1 MSPKPPRGVFERIAV
16 VPRRDQWINR
26 VTIGRFRG
34 KATHLGSQ
42 GDEIVRLSAEK
53 AFDEGMS
60 EVRIPSSEVEY
71 DYADVRCG
79 PSPQNVCSHLC
90 P

>member
-16 VPRRDQWINR
+16 VPRRGQWINR
-26 VTIGRFRG
+26 VTIGRLQG

-53 AFDEGMS
+53 AFDERMS
-60 EVRIPSSEVEY
+60 EVRIPSGEVE
-71 DYADVRCG
+71 DD
-79 PSPQNVCSHLC
+79 
-90 P
+90 